1 MVKPLSALALAGLA
15 VAQNNA
21 APDLVTALTGAAS
34 ELSTL
39 AGLVPASILTTLSS
53 LQNITLLAPSNA
65 AFAKVNNATLGA
77 LTANPGLLSAL
88 LTYHV
93 LNGTFASTAIT
104 EDSVFVPTLLTNTSY
119 ANVTGGQRVE
129 VEEED
134 DKVVFYSGL
143 GMNSTVTTAD
153 VRFSGGVIHIIDTV
167 LSIPPAASDALTA
180 GGLTSLRGAL
190 VRANLVDTVNTTPDV
205 TIFAPNND
213 AFKNIGSAL
222 PNLTTEQ
229 LTSILTYHVV
239 AGTVGYSAGLTNG
252 TKLKTV
258 NGAELTI
265 TIDDDD
271 VFVNDARVIMTDVL
285 IGNGVVHVIDEVL
298 NPNNATIASPDADEG
313 DPAFEGATPVSDAPF
328 TSGQPTPT
336 VGLAPGSGSGAG
348 GAGGAAANPTS
359 SGPPQATTNA
369 AVKGAVGV
377 GALFGAAAV
386 YLL

>member
-1 MVKPLSALALAGLA
+1 MVKPLSALAFAGLA

-143 GMNSTVTTAD
+143 GMNSTVTTA
-153 VRFSGGVIHIIDTV
+153 V
-167 LSIPPAASDALTA
+167 SIP
-180 GGLTSLRGAL
+180 
-190 VRANLVDTVNTTPDV
+190 
-205 TIFAPNND
+205 I
-213 AFKNIGSAL
+213 
-222 PNLTTEQ
+222 
-229 LTSILTYHVV
+229 
-239 AGTVGYSAGLTNG
+239 
-252 TKLKTV
+252 
-258 NGAELTI
+258 I
-265 TIDDDD
+265 T
-271 VFVNDARVIMTDVL
+271 
-285 IGNGVVHVIDEVL
+285 
-298 NPNNATIASPDADEG
+298 
-313 DPAFEGATPVSDAPF
+313 DPYP
-328 TSGQPTPT
+328 
-336 VGLAPGSGSGAG
+336 
-348 GAGGAAANPTS
+348 
-359 SGPPQATTNA
+359 
-369 AVKGAVGV
+369 
-377 GALFGAAAV
+377 
-386 YLL
+386 Y